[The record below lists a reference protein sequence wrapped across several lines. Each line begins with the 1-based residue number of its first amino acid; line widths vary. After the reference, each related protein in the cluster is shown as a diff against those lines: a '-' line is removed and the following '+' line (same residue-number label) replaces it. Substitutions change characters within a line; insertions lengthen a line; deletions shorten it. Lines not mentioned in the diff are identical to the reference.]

1 MQLLKS
7 LFFTAFMM
15 VSALAFGG
23 FMALCFL
30 APYRTQFAIARTW
43 ARLQFWLLGKV
54 CGLTFTVE
62 GRERIPAGN
71 HIVMS
76 NHTSAWETIAQFLIF
91 PPQVWV
97 LKRELLWIPLIGW
110 GLKLLRPI
118 SINRGAGHRAVNQ
131 VIEQGKERLA
141 DGLWIIIF
149 PEGTRVVAGETRK
162 YGVSGALLATE
173 TGKFVVPLSH
183 NASDFWVRRGIVK
196 KAGTIRV
203 VIGEPIT
210 ATGKDAREL
219 NDEVRRA
226 IEAGMVPSAYQVLL
240 TSTCQKTGSW
250 ASAAKLASPTNV
262 PALATRRSCRL
273 RKIP

>member
-1 MQLLKS
+1 MQLIKS
-7 LFFTAFMM
+7 LFFTAYMM
-15 VSALAFGG
+15 VSALIFGG
-23 FMALCFL
+23 FMALCFW
-30 APYRTQFAIARTW
+30 APYSWQFAIARSW
-43 ARLQFWLLGKV
+43 ARMVFWLLDKV
-54 CGLTFTVE
+54 CGLTFKVE

-131 VIEQGKERLA
+131 VIDQGKERLA

-162 YGVSGALLATE
+162 YGVSGAALAVAS
-173 TGKFVVPLSH
+173 GKLVVPLSH

-196 KAGTIRV
+196 KAGTIHV
-203 VIGEPIT
+203 VIGEPIVSQ
-210 ATGKDAREL
+210 GKDARRL
-219 NDEVRRA
+219 NEEVRES
-226 IEAGMVPSAYQVLL
+226 IEAG
-240 TSTCQKTGSW
+240 
-250 ASAAKLASPTNV
+250 LARITQEFSGK
-262 PALATRRSCRL
+262 PA
-273 RKIP
+273 

>member
-1 MQLLKS
+1 MQLIKS

-23 FMALCFL
+23 FMTLCFWS
-30 APYRTQFAIARTW
+30 PYRTQFGIARVW
-43 ARLQFWLLGKV
+43 ARLQFWLLEKV
-54 CGLTFTVE
+54 CGLSFTVE

-141 DGLWIIIF
+141 DGLWFIIF

-183 NASDFWVRRGIVK
+183 NAADFWVRRGLIK
-196 KAGTIRV
+196 KAGIIRV
-203 VIGEPIT
+203 VIGEPILP
-210 ATGKDAREL
+210 TGKDAREL
-219 NDEVRRA
+219 NDEVRRS
-226 IEAGMVPSAYQVLL
+226 IEAGLARIAEISAV
-240 TSTCQKTGSW
+240 K
-250 ASAAKLASPTNV
+250 AA
-262 PALATRRSCRL
+262 
-273 RKIP
+273 

>member
-1 MQLLKS
+1 MQLIKS
-7 LFFTAFMM
+7 LFFTAIMM

-23 FMALCFL
+23 FMTLCFWS
-30 APYRTQFAIARTW
+30 PYRTQFGIARSW
-43 ARLQFWLLGKV
+43 ARLQFWLLEKV
-54 CGLTFTVE
+54 CGLSFTVE

-71 HIVMS
+71 HIVMC

-183 NASDFWVRRGIVK
+183 NAADFWVRRGLLK
-196 KAGTIRV
+196 KAGIIRV
-203 VIGEPIT
+203 VIGEPI
-210 ATGKDAREL
+210 APTGKDAREL
-219 NDEVRRA
+219 NDEVRRS
-226 IEAGMVPSAYQVLL
+226 IEAGLARIAEISAV
-240 TSTCQKTGSW
+240 K
-250 ASAAKLASPTNV
+250 AA
-262 PALATRRSCRL
+262 
-273 RKIP
+273 

>member
-1 MQLLKS
+1 MQLLRS

-23 FMALCFL
+23 FMAVCFL

-43 ARLQFWLLGKV
+43 ARLQFWVLGKV

-62 GRERIPAGN
+62 GRERIPDGN

-97 LKRELLWIPLIGW
+97 LKRELLWIPFIGW

-141 DGLWIIIF
+141 AGLWIIIF
-149 PEGTRVVAGETRK
+149 PEGTRVVAGEKRK

-183 NASDFWVRRGIVK
+183 NAADFWVRRGIIK
-196 KAGTIRV
+196 KPGTIRV
-203 VIGEPIT
+203 VIGEPID
-210 ATGKDAREL
+210 ATGKDPRLL
-219 NDEVRRA
+219 NDEVRRS
-226 IEAGMVPSAYQVLL
+226 IEAGLAHIAQVSAI
-240 TSTCQKTGSW
+240 K
-250 ASAAKLASPTNV
+250 AA
-262 PALATRRSCRL
+262 
-273 RKIP
+273 